1 MKLTDK
7 ALLVQLSISQ
17 WSARKYDRKVTKD
30 ILTQHGASMGA
41 GRFNKSLLPMNDYLD
56 RVHKKASYIRTKYYT
71 NTLPWGIE
79 GTQML
84 PSANYLEFM
93 TEFRNEKA
101 EWQLLVKDFL
111 DNYGRLK
118 EDAKRLLP
126 NGLYNENDYP
136 ADSSIHEKFNIE
148 VAVFPVPSDDF
159 RVAIDDDELASIQ
172 QDVERRVAE
181 ASENAMA
188 DIWQR
193 LYDRVKHMSDKL
205 ADPKAIFRDTMVEN
219 TRELCALLPRL
230 NFADDPNLEELRQ
243 QVEGTLLHHPDTLRC
258 NPVLRQNTA
267 DDAKDI
273 MNKMNIFMGAT

>member
-7 ALLVQLSISQ
+7 ALLVQLNISQ
-17 WSARKYDRKVTKD
+17 WTARKYDRKVTKD
-30 ILTQHGASMGA
+30 ILSQHGASMGA

-56 RVHKKASYIRTKYYT
+56 RVHKKATAIRQKYYT

-93 TEFRNEKA
+93 TEFRQEKS
-101 EWQLLVKDFL
+101 EWESLVGEFIS
-111 DNYGRLK
+111 NYSRLK

-126 NGLYNENDYP
+126 NGLYNEADYP
-136 ADSSIHEKFNIE
+136 CDDSIHEKFRMDMS
-148 VAVFPVPSDDF
+148 VFPVPSDDF
-159 RVAIDDDELASIQ
+159 RVEIGDAELNSIQ

-181 ASENAMA
+181 ASEIAMA
-188 DIWQR
+188 DIWKR

-205 ADPKAIFRDTMVEN
+205 ADPKAVFRDTMVEN

-230 NFADDPNLEELRQ
+230 NFANDPNLENLRQ
-243 QVEGTLLHHPDTLRC
+243 QVEGSLLLHPDALRN
-258 NPVLRQNTA
+258 NPVVRQDKA
-267 DDAKDI
+267 QEAKDI
-273 MNKMNIFMGAT
+273 MNKMSAFMG